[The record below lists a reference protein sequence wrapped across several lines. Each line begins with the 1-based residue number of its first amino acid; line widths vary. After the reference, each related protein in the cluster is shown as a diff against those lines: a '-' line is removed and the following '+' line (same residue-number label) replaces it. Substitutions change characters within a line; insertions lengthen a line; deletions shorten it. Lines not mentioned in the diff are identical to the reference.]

1 LLLFGYEPLILST
14 AEAVAPLVKN
24 VVLVLACV
32 LALALAGRTARA
44 DSPFDGKW
52 TQGPLKEE
60 FTVQK
65 WLPACGAPPVSGST
79 GGGEVVTI
87 HEEGDELAIVGAGR
101 VYRTNQCYDQMPTL
115 SRASH
120 SRDPDGHQWRTRCT
134 TPSTDPR
141 HAALNT
147 LIVATGD
154 SHIDLVETGRYESTF
169 GEGRCIADI
178 KRSRSF
184 DAAAKDVPVA
194 TATATAPTPTSRPA
208 ALPPPPPDARCAIPG
223 DPVRLE
229 VRPSRKLLRPGE
241 SFEFRAVVVDASG
254 CQTRTPTSWSADA
267 AASKGASVDPGGKV
281 TVPVDATEG
290 TFSIVVTAAGKS
302 AKVTVEIASASRY
315 DELLA
320 QSGLNAAGESDGA
333 SVALIATSSIGG
345 GDAKAEDGSRRRRM
359 AFIAIVVSLAVG
371 LLIVGIIGSRRSRRQ
386 SSLARKAEERHAE
399 RIREAEERRKERAEQ
414 HAAAVRAHEE
424 SVARA
429 AEASSGGAAAKLV
442 CPSCRREYPPGS
454 AFCPNDA
461 NRLIPL
467 PQGQAGHDDAPLG
480 GGPLGGI
487 CPTCKR
493 GFDPGV
499 KTCPHDG
506 DELVPYPLYASR
518 MPSQPPMTARGKI
531 CPTCGDRFEGN
542 AAFCGKDGTA
552 LVLLN

>member
-1 LLLFGYEPLILST
+1 LPTGPRQSCRPPFGAIL
-14 AEAVAPLVKN
+14 
-24 VVLVLACV
+24 LVLAWLTAV
-32 LALALAGRTARA
+32 RTVRA
-44 DSPFDGKW
+44 DAPFDGKW

-65 WLPACGAPPVSGST
+65 WLPACGPPPVSGST

-87 HEEGDELAIVGAGR
+87 HADGDELAIVGAGR

-115 SRASH
+115 SRDAH
-120 SRDPDGHQWRTRCT
+120 SRDADGRQWRTRCS
-134 TPSTDPR
+134 TPASDPR
-141 HAALNT
+141 HASLNT

-154 SHIDLVETGRYESTF
+154 THIDLVETGRYESTF
-169 GEGRCIADI
+169 AEGHCIADI

-184 DAAAKDVPVA
+184 DAIREAPPAATTEP
-194 TATATAPTPTSRPA
+194 APPPARPA
-208 ALPPPPPDARCAIPG
+208 PIQAPVESRCISPG
-223 DPVRLE
+223 DPARLE
-229 VRPSRKLLRPGE
+229 VRPSRKLLRAGE
-241 SFEFRAVVVDASG
+241 SFDFRAIVLDAGG
-254 CQTRTPTSWSADA
+254 CATHTPTTWSVDS
-267 AASKGASVDPGGKV
+267 AASKGATVDGTGKV
-281 TVPVDATEG
+281 TVPPLAPEG
-290 TFSIVVTAAGKS
+290 TFFVVVTAAGKS
-302 AKVTVEIASASRY
+302 AKVAVEVASASRY

-320 QSGLNAAGESDGA
+320 QSGLNASGESDGP

-345 GDAKAEDGSRRRRM
+345 GDAKAEDGSRRRRL

-371 LLIVGIIGSRRSRRQ
+371 LLLVGVIGSRRSRRQ
-386 SSLARKAEERHAE
+386 SALARKAEERHAE

-429 AEASSGGAAAKLV
+429 AEIASGTAAVKLV
-442 CPSCRREYPPGS
+442 CPACRREYPAGS
-454 AFCPNDA
+454 AFCPSDA

-467 PQGQAGHDDAPLG
+467 AGLAGLGGHEELG

-506 DELVPYPLYASR
+506 DELVPYALYASR
-518 MPSQPPMTARGKI
+518 MPSQTPLTARGKI